1 MPRTCFTLLA
11 SGLMAIAVACGGG
24 DESTPT
30 ATPTAAVAL
39 TSTATATAAAAAT
52 TVASSSTATSGGAGA
67 AAAVFAAV
75 SPGIA
80 FVETY
85 GGTGSAILLDERR
98 LITNAHVVWPYET
111 LRVVFPDGTEFI
123 DAPVSSWDL
132 MADLAIIEL
141 PAGHGIEPLV
151 FGDPR
156 SFAVGTELY
165 LIGYPA
171 ETERFP
177 QPTISRGV
185 LSRFREWERADVTYV
200 QTDASITGGQS
211 GGALVSAAGEVV
223 GLSGFSFGEQAF
235 GIALSAPDVEKRIAL
250 LSEGGGGDTLSERR
264 LPMNAEESKLELTLD
279 NYYDERAF
287 VYPPASG
294 PAVTLSVTSEND
306 VFFNVTDAFGHE
318 IVSADESLSG
328 EEFAIVNT
336 DLGWPAVV
344 RLGQYGITTTTVIIE
359 SSAPLALLDDPDDAR
374 LLRRG
379 KTHAGN
385 LDYVGDFDYFE
396 IDLDAGET
404 VRLGVDTVMFDPV
417 VRIDRADSLDSAL
430 GYDDDSGGGTFGLNS
445 LLEFTATEAGR
456 YLVVVNDAKSAET
469 GGYYLVVE

>member
-1 MPRTCFTLLA
+1 MPRTWIMLLA
-11 SGLMAIAVACGGG
+11 SSVIGLAIACGGG
-24 DESTPT
+24 DAEPTVTPTAVVTLTPT
-30 ATPTAAVAL
+30 ATATTAASSPTA
-39 TSTATATAAAAAT
+39 TNGET
-52 TVASSSTATSGGAGA
+52 GAPE
-67 AAAVFAAV
+67 AVFAAV

-80 FVETY
+80 FVQTY
-85 GGTGSAILLDERR
+85 GGTGSGILLDERR
-98 LITNAHVVWPYET
+98 LITNAHVVWPYESV
-111 LRVVFPDGTEFI
+111 RVVFPDGTEFV
-123 DAPVSSWDL
+123 DASVSSWDL

-156 SFAVGTELY
+156 SFPVGTELY

-185 LSRFREWERADVTYV
+185 LSRFRAWEQADVTYV

-264 LPMNAEESKLELTLD
+264 LPMNAEESKLELNLV

-287 VYPPASG
+287 VYPPLSG
-294 PAVTLSVTSEND
+294 REVTLSVSSEND
-306 VFFNVTDAFGHE
+306 IFFSVTDPFGSE
-318 IVSADESLSG
+318 IVSVDERLSG
-328 EEFAIVNT
+328 EEFAILNT

-344 RLGQYGITTTTVIIE
+344 RLGQYGITATTVTIE
-359 SSAPLALLDDPDDAR
+359 SSAPLAVLDDPDDAR

-379 KTHAGN
+379 KTYAGN

-396 IDLDAGET
+396 IDLAAGET
-404 VRLGVDTVMFDPV
+404 VSLGVDTVMFDPV
-417 VRIDRADSLDSAL
+417 LRIDLADNLGAEL
-430 GYDDDSGGGTFGLNS
+430 GYDDDSGGGTFGRNS
-445 LLEFTATEAGR
+445 LLEFTATEARR
-456 YLVVVNDAKSAET
+456 YLVVVNDVNAAAT